1 MEKVEHVPKKAI
13 SVMQAT
19 TSQVS
24 SGSVVPQEKLKLAFK
39 LLGVS
44 SRVSRVLVFLDQ
56 VMYADPFVLYYLA
69 GGVRV
74 VE

>member
-1 MEKVEHVPKKAI
+1 M
-13 SVMQAT
+13 
-19 TSQVS
+19 
-24 SGSVVPQEKLKLAFK
+24 PQEKLKLAFK

-44 SRVSRVLVFLDQ
+44 SRVSRVLVFLDR